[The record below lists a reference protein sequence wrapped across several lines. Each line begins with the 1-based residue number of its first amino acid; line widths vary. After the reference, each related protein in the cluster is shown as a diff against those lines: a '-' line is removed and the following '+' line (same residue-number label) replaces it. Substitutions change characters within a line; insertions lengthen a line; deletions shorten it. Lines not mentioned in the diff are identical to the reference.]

1 MRRILIEGDKKMVV
15 EKLEEALAD
24 LREDDRGYVQ
34 AVGGESPAHPN
45 VEIEFAGH
53 DPSEDPD
60 GDWSQLQVGY
70 EEVPD

>member
-15 EKLEEALAD
+15 EKLETALAD
-24 LREDDRGYVQ
+24 LKEDDRGYVQ
-34 AVGGESPAHPN
+34 ATASADSQPN

-53 DPSEDPD
+53 DPSEDPE
-60 GDWSQLQVGY
+60 GDWSDLFVSY